1 MMISQEI
8 KKILLQEIMEIRKV
22 KVVASDLVLEFPE
35 DERFGDYSANFA
47 MRRWQDFGFKNPREF
62 ANFLAKKLQKDKD
75 LAKIVSKIEVA
86 GPGFI
91 NFFLKG
97 EFFVEEIKRIL
108 KEKNKY
114 GKSKNGKN
122 KTVIFDYSSPNIA
135 KPFGIGHLRST
146 IIGQALYNI
155 YKFLGF
161 KCIGDNH
168 LGDWGTQF
176 GKLIVAVKKWGEK
189 KTGDYSIEDLE
200 ELYIKF
206 HKESEKNPKIE
217 EEGRKWFKK
226 LEEGDKEAKKIW
238 RAFVK
243 ISLKEFTK
251 IYKLLGIKIDYAL
264 GESFY
269 EEMLKD
275 IIKEAKEKKIAIES
289 QEALII
295 KYPHNELPPAMILK
309 SDGATTYLTRDLA
322 TVKYRLKKWKPDLI
336 IYEIGVDQ
344 ELHLK
349 QLFRAVEL
357 LGWVNPVPEPSVRYG
372 ARFFHVAHGL
382 YRTKTGKF
390 STRRGETIHL
400 EEVLKEAIERARE
413 IIHRASKGSEGEKE
427 SGALFAKN
435 SETGRG
441 LSEEE
446 KEKVAKMVGIGAVK
460 YNDLSQ
466 HYSKDII
473 FDWEKILNLKG
484 NSAPYLQYTFVRC
497 QSVLRKVKF
506 KTLPKKIEA
515 INFNLEEKDIL
526 REIYKFPEIVQE
538 AAEKFSPNLICNFI
552 FDLAQKYNFFY
563 DLHPILKAKTEE
575 LKIFRLVLT
584 MAVAQVL
591 KNSFNLLGI
600 SAPEK
605 M

>member
-8 KKILLQEIMEIRKV
+8 RKILLQEIMEIRKV

-91 NFFLKG
+91 NFFLKK
-97 EFFVEEIKRIL
+97 EFFVEELKRIL

-206 HKESEKNPKIE
+206 HKEVEKNPKIE
-217 EEGRKWFKK
+217 EEGREWFKK

-289 QEALII
+289 QGALII
-295 KYPHNELPPAMILK
+295 KYSHNELPPAMILR

-357 LGWVNPVPEPSVRYG
+357 LGWDKTK
-372 ARFFHVAHGL
+372 FFHVAHGL
-382 YRTKTGKF
+382 YRKTTGKF

-400 EEVLKEAIERARE
+400 EEVLKEAILRARE
-413 IIHRASKGSEGEKE
+413 IVQ
-427 SGALFAKN
+427 N

-466 HYSKDII
+466 HYSKDIV

-515 INFNLEEKDIL
+515 IDFNLEEEDIL

-575 LKIFRLVLT
+575 LKIFRLALT

-591 KNSFNLLGI
+591 KNSLNLLGI

>member
-8 KKILLQEIMEIRKV
+8 RKILLQEIMEIRKV

-91 NFFLKG
+91 NFFLKK
-97 EFFVEEIKRIL
+97 EFFIEELKRIL

-114 GKSKNGKN
+114 GSIIIGKG
-122 KTVIFDYSSPNIA
+122 KTVVIDYSSPNIA

-176 GKLIVAVKKWGEK
+176 GKLICAVKKWGEK
-189 KTGDYSIEDLE
+189 KIGDYSIEDLE

-206 HKESEKNPKIE
+206 HKEIEENPRIE
-217 EEGRKWFKK
+217 EEGREWFKK

-275 IIKEAKEKKIAIES
+275 IIKEAREKKIAIES
-289 QEALII
+289 QGALII

-357 LGWVNPVPEPSVRYG
+357 LGWDKTK
-372 ARFFHVAHGL
+372 FFHVAHGL
-382 YRTKTGKF
+382 YRKTTGKF

-400 EEVLKEAIERARE
+400 EEVLKEAILRARE
-413 IIHRASKGSEGEKE
+413 IVQ
-427 SGALFAKN
+427 N

-466 HYSKDII
+466 HYSKDIV

-515 INFNLEEKDIL
+515 IDFNLEEEDIL

-575 LKIFRLVLT
+575 LKIFRLALT

-591 KNSFNLLGI
+591 KNSLNLLGI

>member
-8 KKILLQEIMEIRKV
+8 RKILLQEIMEIRKV

-91 NFFLKG
+91 NFFLKK
-97 EFFVEEIKRIL
+97 EFFIEELKRIL

-168 LGDWGTQF
+168 FGDWGTQF
-176 GKLIVAVKKWGEK
+176 GKLICAVKKWGEK
-189 KTGDYSIEDLE
+189 KIGDYSIEDLE

-206 HKESEKNPKIE
+206 HKEVEKNPKIE
-217 EEGRKWFKK
+217 EEGREWFKK

-289 QEALII
+289 QGALII

-309 SDGATTYLTRDLA
+309 SDGATTYLIRDLA

-357 LGWVNPVPEPSVRYG
+357 LGWDKTK
-372 ARFFHVAHGL
+372 FFHVAHGL
-382 YRTKTGKF
+382 YRKTTGKF

-400 EEVLKEAIERARE
+400 EEVLKEAILRARE
-413 IIHRASKGSEGEKE
+413 IVQ
-427 SGALFAKN
+427 N

-466 HYSKDII
+466 HYSKDIV

-515 INFNLEEKDIL
+515 IDFNLEEEDIL

-575 LKIFRLVLT
+575 LKIFRLALT

-591 KNSFNLLGI
+591 KNSLNLLGI

>member
-8 KKILLQEIMEIRKV
+8 RKILLQEIMEIRKV

-91 NFFLKG
+91 NFFLKK
-97 EFFVEEIKRIL
+97 EFFIEELKRIL

-206 HKESEKNPKIE
+206 HKEVEKNPKIE
-217 EEGRKWFKK
+217 EEGREWFKK

-289 QEALII
+289 QGALII

-357 LGWVNPVPEPSVRYG
+357 LGWDKTK
-372 ARFFHVAHGL
+372 FFHVAHGL
-382 YRTKTGKF
+382 YRKTTGKF

-400 EEVLKEAIERARE
+400 EEVLKEAILRARE
-413 IIHRASKGSEGEKE
+413 IVQ
-427 SGALFAKN
+427 N

-466 HYSKDII
+466 HYSKDIV

-515 INFNLEEKDIL
+515 IDFNLEEEDIL

-538 AAEKFSPNLICNFI
+538 AAERFSPNLICNFI

-575 LKIFRLVLT
+575 LKIFRLALT

-591 KNSFNLLGI
+591 KNSLNLLGI

>member
-1 MMISQEI
+1 
-8 KKILLQEIMEIRKV
+8 MEIRKV

-91 NFFLKG
+91 NFFLKK
-97 EFFVEEIKRIL
+97 EFFIEELKRIL

-114 GKSKNGKN
+114 GSIIIGKG
-122 KTVIFDYSSPNIA
+122 KTVVIDYSSPNIA

-168 LGDWGTQF
+168 FGDWGTQF
-176 GKLIVAVKKWGEK
+176 GKLICAVKKWGEK
-189 KTGDYSIEDLE
+189 KIGDYSIEDLE

-206 HKESEKNPKIE
+206 HKEIEKNPRIE
-217 EEGRKWFKK
+217 EEGREWFKK

-275 IIKEAKEKKIAIES
+275 IIKEAREKKIAIES
-289 QEALII
+289 QGALII

-357 LGWVNPVPEPSVRYG
+357 LGWDKTK
-372 ARFFHVAHGL
+372 FFHVAHGL
-382 YRTKTGKF
+382 YRKTTGKF

-400 EEVLKEAIERARE
+400 EEVLKEAILRARE
-413 IIHRASKGSEGEKE
+413 IVQ
-427 SGALFAKN
+427 N

-466 HYSKDII
+466 HYSKDIV

-515 INFNLEEKDIL
+515 IDFNLEEEDIL

-538 AAEKFSPNLICNFI
+538 AAERFSPNLICNFI

-575 LKIFRLVLT
+575 LKIFRLALT

-591 KNSFNLLGI
+591 KNSLNLLGI

>member
-8 KKILLQEIMEIRKV
+8 RKILLQEIMEIRKV

-91 NFFLKG
+91 NFFLKK
-97 EFFVEEIKRIL
+97 EFFIEELKRIL

-206 HKESEKNPKIE
+206 HKEVEKNPKIE
-217 EEGRKWFKK
+217 EEGREWFKK

-289 QEALII
+289 QGALII
-295 KYPHNELPPAMILK
+295 KYSHNELPPAMILK

-357 LGWVNPVPEPSVRYG
+357 LGWDKTK
-372 ARFFHVAHGL
+372 FFHVAHGL
-382 YRTKTGKF
+382 YRKTTGKF

-400 EEVLKEAIERARE
+400 EEVLKEAILRARE
-413 IIHRASKGSEGEKE
+413 IVQ
-427 SGALFAKN
+427 N

-466 HYSKDII
+466 HYSKDIV

-515 INFNLEEKDIL
+515 IDFNLEEEDIL

-575 LKIFRLVLT
+575 LKIFRLALT

-591 KNSFNLLGI
+591 KNSLNLLGI

>member
-1 MMISQEI
+1 
-8 KKILLQEIMEIRKV
+8 MEIRKV

-91 NFFLKG
+91 NFFLKK
-97 EFFVEEIKRIL
+97 EFFIEELKRIL

-114 GKSKNGKN
+114 GSIIIGKG
-122 KTVIFDYSSPNIA
+122 KTVVIDYSSPNIA

-189 KTGDYSIEDLE
+189 KIGDYSIEDLE

-206 HKESEKNPKIE
+206 HKEVEKNPKIE
-217 EEGRKWFKK
+217 EEGREWFKK

-289 QEALII
+289 QGALII
-295 KYPHNELPPAMILK
+295 KYSHNELPPAMILK

-357 LGWVNPVPEPSVRYG
+357 LGWDKTK
-372 ARFFHVAHGL
+372 FFHVAHGL
-382 YRTKTGKF
+382 YRKTTGKF

-400 EEVLKEAIERARE
+400 EEVLKEAILRARE
-413 IIHRASKGSEGEKE
+413 IVQ
-427 SGALFAKN
+427 N

-466 HYSKDII
+466 HYSKDIV

-515 INFNLEEKDIL
+515 IDFNLEEEDIL
-526 REIYKFPEIVQE
+526 REIYKFPEIVHE
-538 AAEKFSPNLICNFI
+538 AAERFSPNLICNFI

-575 LKIFRLVLT
+575 LKIFRLALT

-591 KNSFNLLGI
+591 KNSLNLLGI

>member
-8 KKILLQEIMEIRKV
+8 RKILLQEIMEIRKV

-91 NFFLKG
+91 NFFLKK
-97 EFFVEEIKRIL
+97 EFFIEELKRIL

-114 GKSKNGKN
+114 GSIIIGKG
-122 KTVIFDYSSPNIA
+122 KTVVIDYSSPNIA

-176 GKLIVAVKKWGEK
+176 GKLICAVKKWGEK
-189 KTGDYSIEDLE
+189 KIGDYSIEDLE

-206 HKESEKNPKIE
+206 HKEIEKNPRIE
-217 EEGRKWFKK
+217 EEGREWFKK

-275 IIKEAKEKKIAIES
+275 IIKEAREKKIAIES
-289 QEALII
+289 QGALII

-357 LGWVNPVPEPSVRYG
+357 LGWDKTK
-372 ARFFHVAHGL
+372 FFHVAHGL
-382 YRTKTGKF
+382 YRKTTGKF

-400 EEVLKEAIERARE
+400 EEVLKEAILRARE
-413 IIHRASKGSEGEKE
+413 IVQ
-427 SGALFAKN
+427 N

-466 HYSKDII
+466 HYSKDIV

-515 INFNLEEKDIL
+515 IDFNLEEEDIL

-538 AAEKFSPNLICNFI
+538 AAERFSPNLICNFI

-575 LKIFRLVLT
+575 LKIFRLALT

-591 KNSFNLLGI
+591 KNSLNLLGI

>member
-1 MMISQEI
+1 M
-8 KKILLQEIMEIRKV
+8 
-22 KVVASDLVLEFPE
+22 
-35 DERFGDYSANFA
+35 
-47 MRRWQDFGFKNPREF
+47 
-62 ANFLAKKLQKDKD
+62 
-75 LAKIVSKIEVA
+75 
-86 GPGFI
+86 
-91 NFFLKG
+91 
-97 EFFVEEIKRIL
+97 
-108 KEKNKY
+108 
-114 GKSKNGKN
+114 
-122 KTVIFDYSSPNIA
+122 
-135 KPFGIGHLRST
+135 
-146 IIGQALYNI
+146 
-155 YKFLGF
+155 GF

-206 HKESEKNPKIE
+206 HKEVEKNPKIE
-217 EEGRKWFKK
+217 EEGREWFKK

-275 IIKEAKEKKIAIES
+275 IIKEAREKKIAIES
-289 QEALII
+289 QGALII

-357 LGWVNPVPEPSVRYG
+357 LGWDKTK
-372 ARFFHVAHGL
+372 FFHVAHGL
-382 YRTKTGKF
+382 YRKTTGKF

-400 EEVLKEAIERARE
+400 EEVLKEAILRARE
-413 IIHRASKGSEGEKE
+413 IVQ
-427 SGALFAKN
+427 N

-466 HYSKDII
+466 HYSKDIV

-515 INFNLEEKDIL
+515 IDFNLEEEDIL

-575 LKIFRLVLT
+575 LKIFRLALT

-591 KNSFNLLGI
+591 KNSLNLLGI